1 MTLSSKHSFLLSL
14 YSVVHL
20 VSSVLR
26 LAHLA
31 VARQGHTPPIQ
42 QGRGSLLVPW
52 KASPFILSGVASPGQ
67 KLFPR

>member
-31 VARQGHTPPIQ
+31 VARQGTHLLFS
-42 QGRGSLLVPW
+42 RGED
-52 KASPFILSGVASPGQ
+52 
-67 KLFPR
+67 LF